1 MHEPTLDD
9 LARIQSGDR
18 EAFRPLV
25 ERYTPMLM
33 AVAAR
38 YAESSEREDLVQ
50 AMWLHVYG
58 KIGLYDP
65 SRGPIGPW
73 IWATARNVAREL
85 ARRRARRV
93 ALDERARAEAGA
105 APGATH
111 PAEQRLVE
119 EERDRRLHD
128 AIAALPRLQR
138 DVVCLRYL
146 EGLSVSET
154 ALALSRAEGT
164 VKASLAR
171 AIAKLR
177 ALLEEY
183 DEEE

>member
-1 MHEPTLDD
+1 MREPTLDD

-18 EAFRPLV
+18 EAFHPLV

-33 AVAAR
+33 ALAAR
-38 YAESSEREDLVQ
+38 YADSSEHEDVVQ
-50 AMWLHVYG
+50 AMWVHVYR

-65 SRGPIGPW
+65 RRGPIGPW
-73 IWATARNVAREL
+73 IWAAARNVAREL
-85 ARRRARRV
+85 VRRRARRL
-93 ALDERARAEAGA
+93 ALDERVRTEAGA
-105 APGATH
+105 ASGADN

-146 EGLSVSET
+146 EGLSVAET

-183 DEEE
+183 DEGE